1 MWTRLNKWSRVKMK
15 WSAACHE
22 RGTKKKSKS
31 LTGFEPMTSQT
42 PGGRFIHS
50 SYGEL
55 MESEAIILGSYL
67 TRILHTAR
75 ISNVDV
81 ALNGLKEWKMV
92 NFKVNETNVKIKLIS
107 MSPAWDK
114 EKIWVPKRIRTY
126 DLQNTGQALYPLE
139 LWSSRVPAWCLG
151 GHWLESCQKL
161 RFFLCPTLV
170 TCWLINFHINVSL
183 SLKFPIFHFF
193 TPLSVTST
201 LLILAVCRT
210 RVKYEPSIMASLFMS
225 SP

>member
-1 MWTRLNKWSRVKMK
+1 MQPTLVCLWWLV
-15 WSAACHE
+15 
-22 RGTKKKSKS
+22 GS
-31 LTGFEPMTSQT
+31 LVC
-42 PGGRFIHS
+42 FIVDGCSIHL

-67 TRILHTAR
+67 THILHTAR

-126 DLQNTGQALYPLE
+126 DLQNTGQVLYPLE
-139 LWSSRVPAWCLG
+139 LWSSRVPAWCLA
-151 GHWLESCQKL
+151 GHWFESCQKL

-170 TCWLINFHINVSL
+170 TCWWINFDLCFTELNIYHL
-183 SLKFPIFHFF
+183 SFFHQ
-193 TPLSVTST
+193 
-201 LLILAVCRT
+201 
-210 RVKYEPSIMASLFMS
+210 
-225 SP
+225 

>member
-1 MWTRLNKWSRVKMK
+1 MQPTLVCLWWLV
-15 WSAACHE
+15 
-22 RGTKKKSKS
+22 GS
-31 LTGFEPMTSQT
+31 LVCFIV
-42 PGGRFIHS
+42 GGCSIHL

-107 MSPAWDK
+107 MSPAWDT

-151 GHWLESCQKL
+151 GHWFESCQKL

-170 TCWLINFHINVSL
+170 TCWWINFHLCFTELNIYHL
-183 SLKFPIFHFF
+183 SFSHQ
-193 TPLSVTST
+193 
-201 LLILAVCRT
+201 
-210 RVKYEPSIMASLFMS
+210 
-225 SP
+225 